1 MVIGVALR
9 GIGKIIKSQARK
21 NRRKRLG
28 LPAETYLQRQKRI
41 KKSAKKK
48 ADKRK

>member
-9 GIGKIIKSQARK
+9 GIGKIIKSQGRK

-28 LPAETYLQRQKRI
+28 LPAETYLQRQKSFDQLSKI
-41 KKSAKKK
+41 YLN
-48 ADKRK
+48 